1 MKYVTMRKKVDQRW
15 VSSTRQMLSDF
26 VVCLSTLRY
35 AFTLIL
41 ESPEHMKKLFFKK
54 DIHLL
59 SFFDVPAQ
67 EMKVVR
73 SGPKWY
79 QMVYEDVA

>member
-1 MKYVTMRKKVDQRW
+1 M
-15 VSSTRQMLSDF
+15 
-26 VVCLSTLRY
+26 
-35 AFTLIL
+35 
-41 ESPEHMKKLFFKK
+41 
-54 DIHLL
+54 

-73 SGPKWY
+73 NVPKWY